1 MNDARQTG
9 ATDRAQ
15 ARLLRLATAA
25 SFGTALMLITIKLG
39 AWWQTDAVSL
49 LASLLD
55 SLLDAVAS
63 LLTLLAVRYALV
75 PADREH
81 RFGHGKAEPLAALL
95 QALLILGSCAF
106 IAIEAVDRLQHPARS
121 EELPVAIAVMV
132 IALVATFAL
141 ISFQGYVLR
150 RTQSPAIRADRVHY
164 SADVLSNAAT
174 LLALFLTEQGILLAD
189 PVFAFA
195 ISAWLLY
202 AARDVLRQALDQLLD
217 RELPTAER
225 RVIAAAAAGV
235 EGVVSVAA
243 LRTRRAGR
251 TRYVQL
257 AVALDRDLPI
267 SAAQAIVDA
276 VKQVILERFPD
287 ADVLIVPAPVR
298 QGMAK
303 THGEAAGR
311 SGQANTT

>member
-1 MNDARQTG
+1 MNDERQTG
-9 ATDRAQ
+9 AADGSY

-106 IAIEAVDRLQHPARS
+106 IAIEAVDRLLHPRS
-121 EELPVAIAVMV
+121 SDALPVAIAVMV
-132 IALVATFAL
+132 IALVATVAL

-164 SADVLSNAAT
+164 AADLLSNAAT
-174 LLALFLTEQGILLAD
+174 LLALFLTEWGILLAD
-189 PVFAFA
+189 PLFAFA
-195 ISAWLLY
+195 ISAWLLF

-217 RELPTAER
+217 RELPAAER
-225 RVIAAAAAGV
+225 HAIAIAAAGV
-235 EGVVSVAA
+235 DGVVSVAA

-257 AVALDRDLPI
+257 AVALDRELSI
-267 SAAQAIVDA
+267 SAGQAIADA
-276 VKQVILERFPD
+276 VKQVILDRFPD
-287 ADVLIVPAPVR
+287 ADVLIIPAPAR
-298 QGMAK
+298 RGAAK
-303 THGEAAGR
+303 ARGA
-311 SGQANTT
+311 TTRRTG

>member
-1 MNDARQTG
+1 MNDQPQIG
-9 ATDRAQ
+9 HTDQ
-15 ARLLRLATAA
+15 SPARLLRLATAA
-25 SFGTALMLITIKLG
+25 SFGTALMLIAIKLG

-55 SLLDAVAS
+55 SSLDAVAS

-106 IAIEAVDRLQHPARS
+106 IAIEAFDRILHPSRS
-121 EELPVAIAVMV
+121 DALPAAIAVMV
-132 IALVATFAL
+132 VAMIATLALV
-141 ISFQGYVLR
+141 SFQGYVLR

-164 SADVLSNAAT
+164 QADLLSNAAT
-174 LLALFLTEQGILLAD
+174 LLALFLTQQGIVLAD

-195 ISAWLLY
+195 ISAWLLF
-202 AARDVLRQALDQLLD
+202 AARDVLGQALDQLLD

-225 RVIAAAAAGV
+225 RAIAADAADV
-235 EGVVSVAA
+235 SGVVSVNA

-257 AVALDRDLPI
+257 AVALRGELSI
-267 SAAQAIVDA
+267 SAAQGIADA
-276 VKQVILERFPD
+276 VKKVILDRFPD
-287 ADVLIVPAPVR
+287 ADVLIVPAPT
-298 QGMAK
+298 GSGDSESAA
-303 THGEAAGR
+303 EAV
-311 SGQANTT
+311 QPID